1 MPICILHFMVYI
13 IGINQQKGM
22 ERMEKFTYLGEPNCH
37 FEPHRYCGTN
47 NLALCIVD
55 SNGEQYCVASV
66 NIANKPLSD
75 DRIAIKNWSENE
87 GVDTFL
93 KKLGIIGAMVDFVI
107 SGFVDIP
114 IYELTEKGKAI
125 FKEV

>member
-1 MPICILHFMVYI
+1 MHSTFYGVYYRYTTKKG
-13 IGINQQKGM
+13 IG
-22 ERMEKFTYLGEPNCH
+22 RMEKFTYLRKPNCH

-55 SNGEQYCVASV
+55 SNGEQMCVASV
-66 NIANKPLSD
+66 NIADKPLSD

-87 GVDTFL
+87 GVDTLL
-93 KKLGIIGAMVDFVI
+93 KKQGVIGEMVDFAI

-114 IYELTEKGKAI
+114 IYKLTEKGKAI